1 MKIIEK
7 NDFII
12 GNNKFSI
19 VSEETYSHHAEGH
32 QILLGNEFEP
42 HTSKLITAFSN
53 IRRGGAAIDV
63 GANIG
68 MTSILMSKL
77 YRNVYSFEP
86 APGTYS
92 LLEENIK
99 RNNITNVVL
108 YNLGLGD
115 SDFDSTITFAPGNR
129 SGGFVSDLT
138 KASKG
143 HETEPAKIVKGDN
156 FKMQPSFIKI
166 DVEGYE
172 LSALRGLRQTIT
184 NHKPIVMFGV
194 NHWCLNAFQRT
205 SLPDFIDQVSDLF
218 PIIYAVEGESYL
230 DLKDESDRYTFLYR
244 NICNNNFLDC
254 VAGFDTSQF
263 QTFYENFER

>member
-1 MKIIEK
+1 MEIIEK

-12 GNNKFSI
+12 GNSKFSI
-19 VSEETYSHHAEGH
+19 VSDEVYSHH
-32 QILLGNEFEP
+32 LGNEFEP

-53 IRRGGAAIDV
+53 KYTRRGEDNAIDV

-68 MTSILMSKL
+68 MTSILMSSL

-99 RNNITNVVL
+99 RNNITNIVL

-143 HETEPAKIVKGDN
+143 HEIEPVKIVKGDN

-172 LSALRGLRQTIT
+172 LPVLRGLRQTIT
-184 NHKPIVMFGV
+184 NHKPIVMFEV
-194 NHWCLNAFQRT
+194 HHWCLNAFQRT

-218 PIIYAVEGESYL
+218 PIIYAVEGKSYL
-230 DLKDESDRYTFLYR
+230 DLKDESDRYTFLYH
-244 NICNNNFLDC
+244 NIVNNNFLDC
-254 VAGFDTSQF
+254 VGGFDPSQF
-263 QTFYENFER
+263 QTFYEDFER